1 VDVTITV
8 NRAELGKALA
18 FASLGLPRYAAVPV
32 LHGMRVTAGPG
43 ALELGTFD
51 YETHASVKVAGE
63 GAAGT
68 AGTLVTGSELATAV
82 SSLPTGK
89 GTEGGEGTDKVTV
102 TVTGDGLGLLCDGWR
117 VNVPAMPA
125 EAVAEY
131 PAFPSLPPLTG
142 TVAGDAFSRSAAR
155 IAACASKDDTLP
167 ELTCVKMTSQNGA
180 LEMAATDRYKLAA
193 DSQPIAA
200 VTDGANLVPAV
211 LLAKFAKACDKA
223 GKVSVHLG
231 GKLGAEHVAF
241 SDGTRT
247 LVTRA
252 VTGEFIRYADKLTGE
267 YPTVVT
273 ADAAALSA
281 VVARA
286 GKVTGRNEPVRF
298 GVTAA
303 GVTLTALRDRKV
315 AGTQLVPATLT
326 GPPAETGFNPGY
338 LASVLAGISGTVTLE
353 LPADAGKKP
362 ARVTS
367 GDGFTAVL
375 MPLRLPESPY
385 SKAAA

>member
-1 VDVTITV
+1 MDVTITV
-8 NRAELGKALA
+8 NRAELGRALA

-51 YETHASVKVAGE
+51 YETHASARVAGE

-68 AGTLVTGSELATAV
+68 AGTLVTGSQLATAV

-89 GTEGGEGTDKVTV
+89 GTDKVTV
-102 TVTGDGLGLLCDGWR
+102 TVTIDGLGLLCDGWQ

-131 PAFPSLPPLTG
+131 PAFPPLPPLTG
-142 TVAGDAFSRSAAR
+142 TVAGDAFARSAAR
-155 IAACASKDDTLP
+155 IAACAGKDDTLP
-167 ELTCVKMTSQNGA
+167 VLTCVKMTSQNGT

-252 VTGEFIRYADKLTGE
+252 VSGEFIRYADKLSGE

-281 VVARA
+281 VVTRA

-303 GVTLTALRDRKV
+303 GVTLTALRDGKV
-315 AGTQLVPATLT
+315 AGAQLVPATLT
-326 GPPAETGFNPGY
+326 GPPAETGFNPGF

-362 ARVTS
+362 ARLSS